1 MKVVKRTARPSFK
14 QITTMAN
21 NLYQVYKQHVDITS
35 HTWDKTLYEP
45 RYFSIYIAEEIF
57 YATSFSWKE
66 LQNKY
71 FELITKG
78 KRNESKTKK

>member
-14 QITTMAN
+14 QITAMVD
-21 NLYQVYKQHVDITS
+21 NLYQVYKQHVNIVF
-35 HTWDKTLYEP
+35 HAWDKTLYEP

-57 YATSFSWKE
+57 YETSLSWKE

-78 KRNESKTKK
+78 KKK